1 MITKKVQ
8 LIHQP
13 WSIQSTYSRQNGGI
27 FARYCWKNDAKFSLS
42 SFSQISTLLLK
53 SLKRSTDVWKLQILI
68 YCTYHI
74 MTGIFSYH
82 RNHIESCKNWGCQY
96 QIIRQKAHLFKP
108 PSDVY
113 MQVWLWIIIRMVYKW
128 LTAKCPM
135 VSVYR

>member
-27 FARYCWKNDAKFSLS
+27 FARYCWKNDAKFNLS
-42 SFSQISTLLLK
+42 SFSLQLYFKIFK
-53 SLKRSTDVWKLQILI
+53 VKRSTDVWKLQILI
-68 YCTYHI
+68 DCTYHI

-96 QIIRQKAHLFKP
+96 KIIRQKAHLFKP
-108 PSDVY
+108 PRDVY
-113 MQVWLWIIIRMVYKW
+113 MQVSLWIIIRMVYKW

-135 VSVYR
+135 VSV